1 MPLCRLCLLNF
12 SLVKQVSEHP
22 LRISVRTWNFSH
34 SLDRTLQLV
43 VDAKEIPSPWYPK
56 ALSANNSIII
66 TSRFPLAFRRT
77 WWVMTTEEKATNR
90 IIRVTDTRGEE

>member
-1 MPLCRLCLLNF
+1 MFAELLTGGAGIRASTEDICENLELLTLF
-12 SLVKQVSEHP
+12 GQ
-22 LRISVRTWNFSH
+22 N
-34 SLDRTLQLV
+34 LQLV
-43 VDAKEIPSPWYPK
+43 VDAKDIPNPWCPK